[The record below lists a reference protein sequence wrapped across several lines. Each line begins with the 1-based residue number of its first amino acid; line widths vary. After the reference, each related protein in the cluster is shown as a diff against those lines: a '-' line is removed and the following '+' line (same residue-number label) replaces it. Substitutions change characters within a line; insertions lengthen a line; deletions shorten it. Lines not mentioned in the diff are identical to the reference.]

1 MKKKVLIIIAI
12 IVAIIVGIITYML
25 ITDLNQESKLK
36 DELNYLDSLV
46 NVENIDLDKIDE
58 ILNRTVTKDDYKI
71 EKKAYKSYLSDSFDN
86 IVTITN
92 IINDEQLTNV
102 LTVENYQEDGP
113 DFVVSKEYLETSK
126 EVLINSKTNY
136 YSLLSEE
143 KAMSYIDTEGLD
155 SYYIDL
161 YKDELLGDIE
171 TESADQTIAN
181 SIDDII
187 NIIDISLEALNFL
200 SENKESWIIQNN
212 QIVFD
217 NQDLTDEYNRII
229 DKL

>member
-58 ILNRTVTKDDYKI
+58 ILNRTVTKDDYQVV
-71 EKKAYKSYLSDSFDN
+71 EKAYKSYLSDSFDN

-200 SENKESWIIQNN
+200 SENK
-212 QIVFD
+212 
-217 NQDLTDEYNRII
+217 
-229 DKL
+229 

>member
-58 ILNRTVTKDDYKI
+58 ILNRTVTKDDYQVV
-71 EKKAYKSYLSDSFDN
+71 EKAYKSYLSDSFDN

-126 EVLINSKTNY
+126 E
-136 YSLLSEE
+136 
-143 KAMSYIDTEGLD
+143 
-155 SYYIDL
+155 
-161 YKDELLGDIE
+161 
-171 TESADQTIAN
+171 
-181 SIDDII
+181 
-187 NIIDISLEALNFL
+187 FL
-200 SENKESWIIQNN
+200 
-212 QIVFD
+212 
-217 NQDLTDEYNRII
+217 
-229 DKL
+229 

>member
-58 ILNRTVTKDDYKI
+58 ILNRTVTKDDYQVV
-71 EKKAYKSYLSDSFDN
+71 EKAYKSYLSDSFDN

-92 IINDEQLTNV
+92 IINDEKLTNA

-136 YSLLSEE
+136 YTLLSEE

-200 SENKESWIIQNN
+200 SENKES
-212 QIVFD
+212 
-217 NQDLTDEYNRII
+217 
-229 DKL
+229 

>member
-58 ILNRTVTKDDYKI
+58 ILNRTVTKDDYQVV
-71 EKKAYKSYLSDSFDN
+71 EKAYKSYLSDSFDN

>member
-58 ILNRTVTKDDYKI
+58 ILNRTVTKDDYQVV
-71 EKKAYKSYLSDSFDN
+71 EKAYKSYLSDSFDN

-92 IINDEQLTNV
+92 IINDEKLTNA

-136 YSLLSEE
+136 YTLLSEE

>member
-58 ILNRTVTKDDYKI
+58 ILNRTVTKDDYQVV
-71 EKKAYKSYLSDSFDN
+71 EKAYKSYLNDSFDN

>member
-1 MKKKVLIIIAI
+1 
-12 IVAIIVGIITYML
+12 ML

-58 ILNRTVTKDDYKI
+58 ILNRTVTKDDYQVV
-71 EKKAYKSYLSDSFDN
+71 EKAYKSYLSDSFDN

>member
-58 ILNRTVTKDDYKI
+58 ILNRTVTKDDYQVV
-71 EKKAYKSYLSDSFDN
+71 EKAYKSYLSDSFDN

-136 YSLLSEE
+136 YTLLSEE

>member
-58 ILNRTVTKDDYKI
+58 ILNRTVTKDDYQVV
-71 EKKAYKSYLSDSFDN
+71 EKAYKSYLSDSFDN

-217 NQDLTDEYNRII
+217 NQELTDEYNRII
-229 DKL
+229 DKF

>member
-58 ILNRTVTKDDYKI
+58 ILNRTVTKDDYQVV
-71 EKKAYKSYLSDSFDN
+71 EKAYKSYLSDSFDN

-92 IINDEQLTNV
+92 IINDEKLTNA

>member
-58 ILNRTVTKDDYKI
+58 ILNRTVTKDDYQVV
-71 EKKAYKSYLSDSFDN
+71 EKAYKSYLSDSFDN

-171 TESADQTIAN
+171 IESADQTIAN

>member
-58 ILNRTVTKDDYKI
+58 ILNRTVTKDDYQVV
-71 EKKAYKSYLSDSFDN
+71 EKAYKSYLSDSFDN

-92 IINDEQLTNV
+92 IINDEKLTNV

>member
-58 ILNRTVTKDDYKI
+58 ILNRTVTKDDYQVV
-71 EKKAYKSYLSDSFDN
+71 EKAYKSYLNDSFDN

-92 IINDEQLTNV
+92 IINDEKLTNI

>member
-58 ILNRTVTKDDYKI
+58 ILNRTVTKDDYQVV
-71 EKKAYKSYLSDSFDN
+71 EKAYKSYLSDSFDN

-143 KAMSYIDTEGLD
+143 KAMSYIDAEGLD

>member
-58 ILNRTVTKDDYKI
+58 ILNRTVTKDDYQVV
-71 EKKAYKSYLSDSFDN
+71 EKAYKSYLSDSFDN

-136 YSLLSEE
+136 YTL
-143 KAMSYIDTEGLD
+143 KTF
-155 SYYIDL
+155 L
-161 YKDELLGDIE
+161 Y
-171 TESADQTIAN
+171 
-181 SIDDII
+181 
-187 NIIDISLEALNFL
+187 
-200 SENKESWIIQNN
+200 
-212 QIVFD
+212 
-217 NQDLTDEYNRII
+217 
-229 DKL
+229 

>member
-58 ILNRTVTKDDYKI
+58 ILNRTVTKDDYQVV
-71 EKKAYKSYLSDSFDN
+71 EKAYKSYLSDSFDN

-92 IINDEQLTNV
+92 IINDEKLTNA

-143 KAMSYIDTEGLD
+143 KAMSYIDAEGLD